1 MSRKDLSSK
10 RASLQ
15 TEKSELQQPLAAT
28 PKNFPNVV
36 YSDEAQEKEHEP
48 TKLNRNGSTR
58 TVRQTN
64 NFQTKFHEEQKKFY

>member
-15 TEKSELQQPLAAT
+15 TEKSELQQLSAT

-36 YSDEAQEKEHEP
+36 YSEEAQEKEHEP
-48 TKLNRNGSTR
+48 IKLNRNGSTR

-64 NFQTKFHEEQKKFY
+64 NF